1 MPEGFWRAKLVECSL
16 TRVHWLRLH
25 NSESNDSVRS
35 ECESKVSRL
44 RHLGSKGSRESL
56 TCLRDRPA
64 GNVDV
69 FRKSLKRRCI
79 RFCGTIAV
87 DPAIS
92 HDDRSTRRLQYL
104 WRKHPLT
111 TTYYHPPRSTS
122 TPHTLTDCHHS
133 QFSKALR
140 FSLFLFCAA
149 TTKSDFRRI
158 AEAPLIP
165 PWIPHL
171 ALYVIKP
178 LYVLSVTRYRV
189 YSADYDP
196 R

>member
-1 MPEGFWRAKLVECSL
+1 MTIGVLV
-16 TRVHWLRLH
+16 
-25 NSESNDSVRS
+25 
-35 ECESKVSRL
+35 
-44 RHLGSKGSRESL
+44 
-56 TCLRDRPA
+56 
-64 GNVDV
+64 
-69 FRKSLKRRCI
+69 
-79 RFCGTIAV
+79 
-87 DPAIS
+87 
-92 HDDRSTRRLQYL
+92 RLQYL

-133 QFSKALR
+133 QFSKALI
-140 FSLFLFCAA
+140 FSLFLFRAA

-158 AEAPLIP
+158 AEASLIP

-189 YSADYDP
+189 YSAGYDP
-196 R
+196 RQFHQRTGQQGKRRWTTTTSGPTTTTMARWWLETTAWKGTTDHVLQVRTEQPRDLLESPENTASRLVILVQREEDRHNDNDNTRFRL